1 MGKRV
6 KVRAARLNTELK
18 GEWNMKKLKLG
29 IVGLGRLGRKHA
41 ENIAFRI
48 PNAELT
54 AVCSIIQEE
63 VEDVVKSWGIPYG
76 YTNFYDMLNNKEL
89 DGIAIAS
96 SSTEHCRQIEAALDA
111 GFHVFSEKPL
121 GVNVEEC
128 KAAEKAVER
137 HPDRV
142 FFLGFMRR
150 YDDSYAY
157 AKRKIEEGAI
167 GKPFLIRCCG
177 LDPVKA
183 VKGAIAFAEKSGGLF
198 LDMAIHDIDLA
209 RWYLGSEAK
218 TVYAAGGCYAYEE
231 FSKYNDA
238 DNGAALMQFENGS
251 IGMFHAGRTCAH
263 GYHIE
268 TEIVGTKGS
277 LRIGTVPEKNLV
289 TVFNDSG
296 VVRECVSGFLER
308 FEKAYLNEMQEF
320 VNCVT
325 EGRKPGI
332 SVYDGTKSTITA
344 YAAKESFENKKL
356 VAINI

>member
-1 MGKRV
+1 
-6 KVRAARLNTELK
+6 
-18 GEWNMKKLKLG
+18 MKKIKIG
-29 IVGLGRLGRKHA
+29 AVGLGRLGRKHA

-54 AVCSIIQEE
+54 AVCSLIQEE
-63 VEDVVKSWGIPYG
+63 VDDVVRSWDIPYG
-76 YTNFYDMLNNKEL
+76 YTDFNQMLKNKEL
-89 DGIAIAS
+89 DAIAISS
-96 SSTEHCRQIEAALDA
+96 SSTEHCKQIEAALDA

-121 GVNVEEC
+121 GVNLEEC
-128 KAAEKAVER
+128 KIAEKAVER
-137 HPDRV
+137 HPDKV

-157 AKRKIEEGAI
+157 AKKKIEEGAI
-167 GKPFLIRCCG
+167 GKPILIRCYG

-218 TVYAAGGCYAYEE
+218 SIYAVGGCYAYEE
-231 FSKYNDA
+231 FKKYNDA
-238 DNGAALMQFENGS
+238 DNGAALIQFKNGA
-251 IGMFHAGRTCAH
+251 IGMFYAGRTCAH

-268 TEIVGTKGS
+268 TEIVGTEGS
-277 LRIGTVPEKNLV
+277 LRIGTIPEKNLV
-289 TVFNDSG
+289 TVFNDNG

-320 VNCVT
+320 VNCIVENRRPDVT
-325 EGRKPGI
+325 
-332 SVYDGTKSTITA
+332 VYDGTNSTIIA
-344 YAAKESFENKKL
+344 YACKESFENNKL
-356 VAINI
+356 VTLE